1 MKLLPT
7 WKERVKE
14 VELEPAS
21 NRISYSLKKSPRYY
35 VMKTSFIENPDDAHS
50 MVEFA
55 SQRPLSHIGFD
66 TEFGYDR
73 AGVMINRRNTAHD
86 PRSVKPLLLSLSM
99 AEPCD
104 NGEGCLFNFVVD
116 LRIPE
121 LLPVLKKFFRLPVC
135 FSGHN
140 AKVELFCLWK
150 LGLPEPGILW
160 DTFICEKT
168 LQMGRNHHKY
178 KLLKKADEF
187 EQIQAK
193 EEAKEQKKFSFSLVA
208 TCQRYGVA
216 HRMENQKG
224 RLQQSFLVHPEGAN
238 FSEEQIEYSA
248 EDAIVAAG
256 LYPLQVQKAVQ
267 NGLLHHCQTV
277 EMAWVATNG
286 RIEWNGVRVDE
297 KRRDEAITRIA
308 VHKVRLEEH
317 LDAQYGIK
325 NSRSHKQLREYFQT
339 CGLLSRFMENGK
351 VTFNKKI
358 LKQNAALHP
367 AIALL
372 RAVRRSSDLL
382 ADKILSPDFIG
393 GDGRVHA
400 EHIQLG
406 ADTGRQTSR
415 WPNLLGLDRVL
426 RPLIIPEPGYGI
438 GEADWS
444 QVEVGVA
451 AAVYGDD
458 ELVRMFNSGD
468 VYSAMAQNFFQ
479 GELPGEDRNIDGKEF
494 KRKYKD
500 LRNQMKTGTLGM
512 MYGITP
518 VGLSKNLGTTKERAA
533 AFQKR
538 FMAMFPSLTKGL
550 VIAAQQGA
558 IRGYAQTI
566 SGFKRYRGNKGTAS
580 QWERNWLIN
589 HPVQGSAAVV
599 FKAAGNRLDRLYQQY
614 DARIIIP
621 VHDAFIF
628 EAPLNELSTVANL
641 TSRIMCEVLQ
651 EYFPALRPQVEVNIS
666 RPDCW
671 NKDGDGDELE
681 RWISSLNEL
690 IEGQEMGDEKV
701 INARKAG

>member
-1 MKLLPT
+1 MKALPI
-7 WKERVKE
+7 WDERLQKISP
-14 VELEPAS
+14 EPV
-21 NRISYSLKKSPRYY
+21 NKPIGYGLKKSVAYY
-35 VMKTSFIENPDDAHS
+35 SEKTNFIETLGDAQA

-73 AGVMINRRNTAHD
+73 PGVMINRRNTAYD
-86 PRSVKPLLLSLSM
+86 PRSVRPLLLSLSM
-99 AEPCD
+99 AEPHD
-104 NGEGCLFNFVVD
+104 NGEGRLFNFVID

-121 LLPVLKKFFRLPVC
+121 LLPALKRLFQLPVC
-135 FSGHN
+135 FVGHF
-140 AKVELFCLWK
+140 AKVEIFCLWK
-150 LGLPEPGILW
+150 LGVQEPNILW
-160 DTFICEKT
+160 DTFVFEKA

-178 KLLKKADEF
+178 KTPKTADEP

-193 EEAKEQKKFSFSLVA
+193 KEAEKQKKFRCSLVA
-208 TCQRYGVA
+208 TCQRYSVA
-216 HRMENQKG
+216 HRMQTEKE
-224 RLQQSFLVHPEGAN
+224 RLQKSFLAHSEGDH

-248 EDAIVAAG
+248 EDAIVTSR
-256 LYPLQVQKAVQ
+256 LYPLQIQRAVQ
-267 NGLLHHCQTV
+267 SGLLHHCQTV
-277 EMAWVATNG
+277 EMTWGITNA

-297 KRRDEAITRIA
+297 ERRDEAISRIG
-308 VHKVRLEEH
+308 VHKARLEEH

-339 CGLLSRFMENGK
+339 CGLLNRFTENGK
-351 VTFNKKI
+351 VTFNKNI

-372 RAVRRSSDLL
+372 RAGRRSSDLL
-382 ADKILSPDFIG
+382 ADKILSPDFVG
-393 GDGRVHA
+393 EDGRVHA
-400 EHIQLG
+400 EHRQLG
-406 ADTGRQTSR
+406 TDTGRQTSR

-426 RPLIIPEPGYGI
+426 RPLVAPKTGYGI
-438 GEADWS
+438 GEVDWS

-458 ELVRMFNSGD
+458 ELVQMFNSGD

-479 GELPGEDRNIDGKEF
+479 KELPGEDRSIDGKEF

-500 LRNQMKTGTLGM
+500 LRNQMKAGTLGM

-538 FMAMFPSLTKGL
+538 FMAMFPGLKQGL
-550 VIAAQQGA
+550 VLAAQQGA

-566 SGFKRYRGNKGTAS
+566 SGFKRYRGSKGAAS

-614 DARIIIP
+614 DALIIIP

-628 EAPLNELSTVANL
+628 EAPLNELDAVAGL
-641 TSRIMCEVLQ
+641 TSRIMCDVLQ

-671 NKDGDGDELE
+671 NKDGDGDELD
-681 RWISSLNEL
+681 RWIGSLNEL
-690 IEGQEMGDEKV
+690 IGNLGESSEH
-701 INARKAG
+701 

>member
-1 MKLLPT
+1 MKVLPI
-7 WKERVKE
+7 WDERLQKISP
-14 VELEPAS
+14 EPVTCC
-21 NRISYSLKKSPRYY
+21 IEYGLKKSSRYY
-35 VMKTSFIENPDDAHS
+35 AVRTNFVDTLDGAQAMLD
-50 MVEFA
+50 FA
-55 SQRPLSHIGFD
+55 LQRPFSHIGFD
-66 TEFGYDR
+66 TEYRYDR
-73 AGVMINRRNTAHD
+73 PGVIIKKRNTKYD
-86 PRSVKPLLLSLSM
+86 PISIRPLLLSLSM

-104 NGEGCLFNFVVD
+104 NGEGRLFNFVID

-121 LLPVLKKFFRLPVC
+121 LLPVLKKLFELPVC

-140 AKVELFCLWK
+140 AKVEFFCLWK

-160 DTFICEKT
+160 DTFIFERT
-168 LQMGRNHHKY
+168 LSLGRNHPKY
-178 KLLKKADEF
+178 KLRRVTDEVA
-187 EQIQAK
+187 QIRVKENAK
-193 EEAKEQKKFSFSLVA
+193 EMDVFSLSLVA

-216 HRMENQKG
+216 HRMETQKK
-224 RLQQSFLVHPEGAN
+224 RLQQSFLVHPDDAQ

-248 EDAIVAAG
+248 EDAIVASR
-256 LYPLQVQKAVQ
+256 LYPLQIQKAVQ

-277 EMAWVATNG
+277 EMAWVTTNA

-297 KRRDEAITRIA
+297 KRRDEAIARIG

-317 LDAQYGIK
+317 LAAEYGIQ
-325 NSRSHKQLREYFQT
+325 NSRSHKQLTEYFRS
-339 CGLLSRFMENGK
+339 CGLLHRFTENGK

-372 RAVRRSSDLL
+372 RAGRRSSDLL
-382 ADKILSPDFIG
+382 ADKILSPDFVG
-393 GDGRVHA
+393 EDGRVHA
-400 EHIQLG
+400 EHRQLG
-406 ADTGRQTSR
+406 TDTGRQTSR

-426 RPLIIPEPGYGI
+426 RPLVAPDPGYGI
-438 GEADWS
+438 GEVDWS

-479 GELPGEDRNIDGKEF
+479 GELPGEDRSIDGKEF

-518 VGLSKNLGTTKERAA
+518 VGLSKNLGATKEKAA

-550 VIAAQQGA
+550 VLAAQQGT
-558 IRGYAQTI
+558 IRGYACTI
-566 SGFKRYRGNKGTAS
+566 SGLKRYRGKKGAAS

-599 FKAAGNRLDRLYQQY
+599 FKTAGNRLDRLYQQY

-628 EAPLNELSTVANL
+628 EAPLNELDTVANL
-641 TSRIMCEVLQ
+641 TAKVMCDTLQ
-651 EYFPALRPQVEVNIS
+651 EYFPVFAAAGGSEYFETGL
-666 RPDCW
+666 
-671 NKDGDGDELE
+671 LE
-681 RWISSLNEL
+681 
-690 IEGQEMGDEKV
+690 
-701 INARKAG
+701 

>member
-1 MKLLPT
+1 MKLIHG
-7 WKERVKE
+7 WQERIEK
-14 VELEPAS
+14 VESKLTTPKINYGLRKS
-21 NRISYSLKKSPRYY
+21 SLYY
-35 VMKTSFIENPDDAHS
+35 GGQTNFIDSIEKAENMLAL
-50 MVEFA
+50 A
-55 SQRPLSHIGFD
+55 LQRSLSHIGFD
-66 TEFGYDR
+66 TEFGYDSP
-73 AGVMINRRNTAHD
+73 GVLIDKNNTAHD
-86 PRSVKPLLLSLSM
+86 PHSIRPMLLSLSF
-99 AEPCD
+99 AEPSKD
-104 NGEGCLFNFVVD
+104 GHGHLYTFVVD
-116 LRIPE
+116 IRKPE
-121 LLPVLKKFFRLPVC
+121 LLQALKRVFRLPVC
-135 FSGHN
+135 FVGHS
-140 AKVELFCLWK
+140 AKGELFCLWK
-150 LGLPEPGILW
+150 LGIPEPSILW
-160 DTFICEKT
+160 DTFIFEKA

-178 KLLKKADEF
+178 KLKKVSDDF
-187 EQIQAK
+187 DQIQAK
-193 EEAKEQKKFSFSLVA
+193 AEAKQKQTFGLSLIA

-216 HRMENQKG
+216 HQMAGSKD
-224 RLQQSFLVHPEGAN
+224 RLQQSFLVHKNEEP
-238 FSEEQIEYSA
+238 FSKEQIEYSA
-248 EDAIVAAG
+248 EDAVVAG
-256 LYPLQVQKAVQ
+256 QLYPLQIQKAVQ
-267 NGLLHHCQTV
+267 SGLLHHCDTV
-277 EMAWVATNG
+277 EMPWVMTNA
-286 RIEWNGVRVDE
+286 RIELNGVRVDAGKRDDAIARIDAQSE
-297 KRRDEAITRIA
+297 KLKRRLSAE
-308 VHKVRLEEH
+308 
-317 LDAQYGIK
+317 YGIEK
-325 NSRSHKQLREYFQT
+325 IQSHKQLTDFFHS
-339 CGLLSRFMENGK
+339 CGLLNKFLKGK
-351 VTFNKKI
+351 KVSFDKKAM
-358 LKQNAALHP
+358 KKNADLHP

-372 RAVRRSSDLL
+372 KAARRASDLL
-382 ADKILSPDFIG
+382 ADRILSPDFVG
-393 GDGRVHA
+393 EDGRVHA

-426 RPLIIPEPGYGI
+426 RPLVIPEPGYGI
-438 GEADWS
+438 GEVDWS
-444 QVEVGVA
+444 QVEVGIA

-479 GELPGEDRNIDGKEF
+479 GELPGEDRSIDGKGF

-538 FMAMFPSLTKGL
+538 FMAMFPSLTKEL
-550 VIAAQQGA
+550 VFAAQQGA

-566 SGFKRYRGNKGTAS
+566 SGFKRYRGNKGAAS

-628 EAPLNELSTVANL
+628 EAPLNELGAVANL

-690 IEGQEMGDEKV
+690 IDGQEMGDRE
-701 INARKAG
+701 G